1 MIDFQLSFNGH
12 NLKLGKNTCVMGI
25 LNVTPDS
32 FSDGGAFFKHSSAVS
47 RAQQMISEGADIIDI
62 GGESTRPLAEPVSV
76 EEEIRRV
83 VPVIKELS
91 KHISVPISVD
101 TSKATVA
108 RQAIEAGASI
118 VNDVTAMEGDP
129 DMASVVANYNVPVI
143 VMHMK
148 GTPRTMQRE
157 PHYDNPVKE
166 IFNYL
171 DDIITKAE
179 KNNIPRSK
187 IIIDPGIGFGKTIHH
202 NFLLHKE
209 LSEFLKLGVPI
220 LFGSSRKSFIRKTL
234 SDINDEDVSAELIE
248 IGSQA
253 SVSAAVLNGAHI
265 VRVHD
270 VGATVATVKM
280 IDAIKNA

>member
-1 MIDFQLSFNGH
+1 MTEFQLSFKGH

-32 FSDGGAFFKHSSAVS
+32 FSDGGEFFKHSSAVS

-62 GGESTRPLAEPVSV
+62 GGESTRPFADPVAV

-83 VPVIKELS
+83 VPVIKELA

-101 TSKATVA
+101 TAKASVA

-129 DMASVVANYNVPVI
+129 DMAAVVAEYDVPVI

-148 GTPRTMQRE
+148 GDPRTMQVN
-157 PHYDNPVKE
+157 PHYDDPVKE
-166 IFNYL
+166 IYGYL
-171 DDIITKAE
+171 EEVLAKAE
-179 KNNIPRSK
+179 KNNISRSK
-187 IIIDPGIGFGKTIHH
+187 IIIDPGIGFGKSIQH

-209 LSEFLKLGVPI
+209 LAQFLKLGVPV

-234 SDINDEDVSAELIE
+234 SADNDTEVSMDLIE
-248 IGSQA
+248 TGSQA
-253 SVSAAVLNGAHI
+253 SISAAILNGAHI

-270 VGATVATVKM
+270 VASTIATVKM